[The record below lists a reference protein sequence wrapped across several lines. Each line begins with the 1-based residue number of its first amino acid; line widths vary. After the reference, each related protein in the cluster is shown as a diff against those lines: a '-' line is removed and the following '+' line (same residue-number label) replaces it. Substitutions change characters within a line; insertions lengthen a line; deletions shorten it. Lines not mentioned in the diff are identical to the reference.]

1 MTRRFV
7 EQALRVVVGFVS
19 SLILLYIASL
29 LALRMIGYEYAA
41 VVSDS
46 MNPMSARGDLVIL
59 QQHSELEV
67 GDVVTFQRGDTRVM
81 HRLVVELAAAKWKTK
96 GDANAIVDPWKVSES
111 EIEQVAVGRLVGFGW
126 PLLIFQRGLV
136 PSEVNAMWSGQAKI
150 ASAVSSKIFGSTYT
164 SWSRSGAGAS
174 STVYSFGD
182 LTLSGTGEK
191 KLLSR
196 YVLPN
201 TSRLY
206 MNARLSNISVGAE
219 FFGIVFNGCPT
230 ADGGINCGW
239 YAQLD
244 ATGARLRLITANHQ
258 LSGVL
263 ASCTYSSGPVVIT
276 NINKYIIQRNS
287 NAIYLSVNG
296 HPCFVTKNLQQLLVQ
311 NNLVAPTGSSTGFW
325 IRGSTTLRS
334 DRTNV
339 YQ

>member
-1 MTRRFV
+1 MRRFV
-7 EQALRVVVGFVS
+7 EQALRVVFGFVC

-29 LALRMIGYEYAA
+29 LALRMIGYDYAA
-41 VVSDS
+41 VLSDS
-46 MNPMSARGDLVIL
+46 MNPMTARGDLVIL
-59 QQHSELEV
+59 ENRSRFEV
-67 GDVVTFQRGDTRVM
+67 GDVVTFKRGDTHVM
-81 HRLVVELAAAKWKTK
+81 HRLVVEMASAEWKTK
-96 GDANAIVDPWKVSES
+96 GDANAIPDPWKVPES
-111 EIEQVAVGRLVGFGW
+111 DIEKVATGRLIGFGW
-126 PLLIFQRGLV
+126 PLLIFQNGFGLAK
-136 PSEVNAMWSGQAKI
+136 VNAMWSGEAKI
-150 ASAVSSKIFGSTYT
+150 SAAVSSKIYGATYT
-164 SWSRSGAGAS
+164 AWTRSGAGAA

-258 LSGVL
+258 ISGVL

-287 NAIYLSVNG
+287 NVIYLSVNG
-296 HPCFVTKNLQQLLVQ
+296 RPCYLTKDLQALLAV

>member
-1 MTRRFV
+1 MARRIV
-7 EQALRVVVGFVS
+7 EQALRVLIGFVC

-59 QQHSELEV
+59 QQHSGLEV

-81 HRLVVELAAAKWKTK
+81 HRLVSKVSAAKWKTK
-96 GDANAIVDPWKVSES
+96 GDANAVVDPWKILES

-126 PLLIFQRGLV
+126 PLLIFQRGAV
-136 PSEVNAMWSGQAKI
+136 PTELNAMWSGQAKI

-164 SWSRSGAGAS
+164 SWSRSGEGAAA
-174 STVYSFGD
+174 TVYSFGN

-196 YVLPN
+196 YVLPD

-206 MNARLSNISVGAE
+206 MNARLSTISVGAD
-219 FFGIVFNGCPT
+219 FFGVVFNGCPT

-239 YAQLD
+239 YVQLD
-244 ATGARLRLITANHQ
+244 ATGARLRLITSNHQ

-263 ASCTYSSGPVVIT
+263 ANCTYSSGAVVIT

-296 HPCFVTKNLQQLLVQ
+296 QPCYLTRDLQQLLVQ

-334 DRTNV
+334 ERTNV
-339 YQ
+339 Y